1 VISLKEDSIELE
13 GIVETILPNATFRIK
28 VTENHR
34 ITAVISGKMRQNKIQ
49 ILTGDRVRVEV
60 SPYDLSRGRVIYR
73 EK

>member
-1 VISLKEDSIELE
+1 VAKESAIELE
-13 GIVETILPNATFRIK
+13 GFVEEVLPNAMFRIK

-60 SPYDLSRGRVIYR
+60 SPYDLTKGRVVYR

>member
-1 VISLKEDSIELE
+1 MAKESAIELE
-13 GIVETILPNATFRIK
+13 GFVEEVLPNAMFRIK

-60 SPYDLSRGRVIYR
+60 SPYDLTKGRVVYR

>member
-1 VISLKEDSIELE
+1 MAKEESIELE
-13 GIVETILPNATFRIK
+13 GFVEEVLPNAMFRIK